1 MQFAIARVLIT
12 NIGIMKRSP
21 LIKAVTLCSFFGLLA
36 LFLMYRT
43 GRLDNYIYSDE
54 ASLQTS
60 PNGGP
65 LHASKEDSIK
75 HRRDSM
81 KKVRMSSSKSG
92 AVTDDIR
99 MYSSKS
105 GAVFTPRAEADS
117 TKADT
122 SKSKASKQK

>member
-1 MQFAIARVLIT
+1 
-12 NIGIMKRSP
+12 MKRSP
-21 LIKAVTLCSFFGLLA
+21 FIRAATLCCFIGLLA

-43 GRLDNYIYSDE
+43 GRLDTYIYNGE
-54 ASLQTS
+54 TAWQTS

-65 LHASKEDSIK
+65 LHRSKEDSIK
-75 HRRDSM
+75 HRRDSL

-92 AVTDDIR
+92 VVTDDVH

-105 GAVFTPRAEADS
+105 GAVFTPRVDADS
-117 TKADT
+117 TKSDT